1 MRTQDRTVDRR
12 RILETAA
19 LIAPHV
25 RVTPV
30 LEASEVPARA
40 ALKLELLQHAG
51 SFKARGAF
59 SNLLSR
65 PIPAAGVAA
74 ASGGNHGAAVAY
86 AAMRL
91 GHRARIFVPSVSSAP
106 KVARIRAYGAELVL
120 TGDRYADTVAAHD
133 AYVAESGALAVHAF
147 DQVETMLGTGTLGS
161 EIERQISGITTVLV
175 PVGGGGLIAGIAAWF
190 AGTGVRVVGVEPE
203 GAPTLARALEAGA
216 PIDAPAGSIA
226 FDSLAPARI
235 GELVFPI
242 VRDYVER
249 AVLVSDDDIVAAQ
262 RHLWHHHTVVAEPGG
277 AAALAALL
285 SGRYMATE
293 SERVCVLIS
302 GGNSTAVHFGDRS

>member
-1 MRTQDRTVDRR
+1 MRTQERSVGRPG
-12 RILETAA
+12 IAETAA
-19 LIAPHV
+19 RIAPYV
-25 RVTPV
+25 RHTPV
-30 LEASEVPARA
+30 MEAAGVSAPAI
-40 ALKLELLQHAG
+40 LKLELLQHAG

-65 PIPAAGVAA
+65 SIPAAGVAA

-91 GHRARIFVPSVSSAP
+91 RHRARIFVPSSSSAP
-106 KVARIRAYGAELVL
+106 KVARIRAYGAELVQ
-120 TGDRYADTVAAHD
+120 TGDRYADTIAAHD

-147 DQVETMLGTGTLGS
+147 DQVETMLGTGTLGL
-161 EIERQISGITTVLV
+161 EIEQQVPEVTTILV

-203 GAPTLARALEAGA
+203 GAPTLTHALRAGG
-216 PIDAPAGSIA
+216 PVDAPAGSVA

-242 VRDYVER
+242 VRDHVER
-249 AVLVSDDDIVAAQ
+249 AILVSDDDITSAQ
-262 RHLWHHHTVVAEPGG
+262 RHLWHHHTLVAEPGG
-277 AAALAALL
+277 ATALAALL
-285 SGRYMATE
+285 SGRYVPAE
-293 SERVCVLIS
+293 NERICVLVS
-302 GGNSTAVHFGDRS
+302 GGNSTAVNLA